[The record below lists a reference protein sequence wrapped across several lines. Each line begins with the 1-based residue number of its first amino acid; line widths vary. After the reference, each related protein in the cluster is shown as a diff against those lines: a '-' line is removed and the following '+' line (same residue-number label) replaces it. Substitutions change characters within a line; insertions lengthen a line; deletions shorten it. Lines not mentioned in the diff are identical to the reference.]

1 MNKAL
6 FRKQL
11 QEFLA
16 VFLRKNRKSGRSS
29 GKGSM
34 ILYAAVMLYALG
46 VFGFLFLQVASA
58 LCPPLV
64 ASGAGWLYFA
74 LMGLMAT
81 VTGIYGCIFNVQSQ
95 VYQAKDND
103 LLLSMPIPP
112 GKIIFMRLGSCYALV
127 LLMELLVM
135 IPAEIVYVME
145 VPGLPVL
152 QILLFILTMVLL
164 PLLAL
169 AIACVLGWLLALGS
183 RHMQDKNL
191 FNVLISVLFLVLFFL
206 LYFRANTYLQMILTN
221 TASLSG
227 KVRVFVY
234 PLYKMGQGLTGN
246 AAAFLIFTLITL
258 AVSLLVYKL
267 LAGTF
272 LHLATT
278 SGKTKKKVY
287 TGGPMKT
294 ASASKALMR
303 KELRHYRGS
312 STYILNSSM
321 GTLFMIGAAC
331 FLFIRQGWIRAE
343 IGAVFEYYPEMT
355 VLIACALLMFLTG
368 SNELTAPAIS
378 LEGRSIWILQ
388 SMPVDP
394 FKVLWSKIKL
404 HLVMTLPPAAL
415 VMAAVFV
422 VIRPRPALMLLIVLV
437 TVLNIL
443 FDAVFGLLVNLRLPH
458 LEWNDEIT
466 AIKQSGAAILS
477 LLGNWALLFVLA
489 VIYAIIG
496 RKLGPVIYLILAA
509 IVLAAVCAGMLVW
522 LKKKGAA
529 KFAVL

>member
-1 MNKAL
+1 
-6 FRKQL
+6 
-11 QEFLA
+11 
-16 VFLRKNRKSGRSS
+16 
-29 GKGSM
+29 
-34 ILYAAVMLYALG
+34 
-46 VFGFLFLQVASA
+46 
-58 LCPPLV
+58 
-64 ASGAGWLYFA
+64 
-74 LMGLMAT
+74 
-81 VTGIYGCIFNVQSQ
+81 
-95 VYQAKDND
+95 
-103 LLLSMPIPP
+103 
-112 GKIIFMRLGSCYALV
+112 
-127 LLMELLVM
+127 
-135 IPAEIVYVME
+135 
-145 VPGLPVL
+145 
-152 QILLFILTMVLL
+152 
-164 PLLAL
+164 
-169 AIACVLGWLLALGS
+169 
-183 RHMQDKNL
+183 
-191 FNVLISVLFLVLFFL
+191 
-206 LYFRANTYLQMILTN
+206 
-221 TASLSG
+221 
-227 KVRVFVY
+227 
-234 PLYKMGQGLTGN
+234 MGQGLTGN
-246 AAAFLIFTLITL
+246 AASFLIFTLITL

-496 RKLGPVIYLILAA
+496 RILGPVIYLILAA
-509 IVLAAVCAGMLVW
+509 IVLAGVCTGMLVW